1 MVNQFLDKPTSNLLA
16 LAKKNPE
23 LNITLL
29 AQQIE
34 GKNKAKNKIP
44 SWYKNPDIVYP
55 KRISMEQCSS
65 ELTAKYKAKLF
76 RGKKMIDLTG
86 GFGVDC
92 YFMSKSFEECTYIEE
107 NKELQS
113 IVELNFNTL
122 NTNIKSIRND
132 GLKVLKSNEN
142 YYDLIYLDPDRRDK
156 SNQKKIKLEDYN
168 PNITDNIDLLLKKG
182 KQILIKTSPLL
193 DIKKV
198 LTQIKKIKEVHI
210 LSINNECKEVLY
222 IINNEISE
230 VEIFCLDL
238 VKKHNLCFRLKD
250 EEKKCKISN
259 PMKFLYEP
267 NKAILKAGGYNTTAN
282 YFELHKLNKNSHLYT
297 SDKLITNFPGRTFII
312 KAVCNLKNKE
322 IYNFIKDNKANI
334 TKRNFPI
341 SINSIRKKTGL
352 KDGGNKYIFAT
363 RISNDKPK
371 IIICEKISK

>member
-76 RGKKMIDLTG
+76 KGKKMIDLTG

-122 NTNIKSIRND
+122 NTNIKSIRDD
-132 GLKVLKSNEN
+132 GLKALKSNEK

-222 IINNEISE
+222 IINNDY
-230 VEIFCLDL
+230 L
-238 VKKHNLCFRLKD
+238 
-250 EEKKCKISN
+250 
-259 PMKFLYEP
+259 
-267 NKAILKAGGYNTTAN
+267 
-282 YFELHKLNKNSHLYT
+282 
-297 SDKLITNFPGRTFII
+297 
-312 KAVCNLKNKE
+312 
-322 IYNFIKDNKANI
+322 
-334 TKRNFPI
+334 
-341 SINSIRKKTGL
+341 
-352 KDGGNKYIFAT
+352 
-363 RISNDKPK
+363 
-371 IIICEKISK
+371 